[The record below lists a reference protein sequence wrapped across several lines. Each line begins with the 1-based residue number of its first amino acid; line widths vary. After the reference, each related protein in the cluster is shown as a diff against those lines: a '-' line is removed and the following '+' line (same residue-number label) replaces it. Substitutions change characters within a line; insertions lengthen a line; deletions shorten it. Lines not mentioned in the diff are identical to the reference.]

1 MGNSSN
7 SRGSSGSIIASI
19 IDSIYNIFNN
29 ERNRQKMAKSE
40 KERMN
45 YEDDINDENA
55 LEAYQRQ
62 RQFQEDYLT
71 PEAQIKSTLAGYTA
85 AGINKMALAGT
96 TPGASASS
104 VPQSS
109 GTSGSSPVSGVPNA
123 FGSLLDALG
132 LKLKEKQIDKQY
144 EVDKI
149 NADANK
155 IAAEANAAW
164 ANSRTAGQDITNSW
178 LNRIYGADV
187 ANKEQQTENLRAVF
201 QSEQLRQDLTMRH
214 IQIADQ
220 DLAIKEYQA
229 AQQKAIA
236 DNADEYYAAVAKLS
250 TANALLAS
258 GQASIFSSTWKKQVA
273 AAKAQ
278 LNNIIIEAGMNGKI
292 FTGDAFTK
300 QTAGKMTDAEKTQMW
315 VDVGKGI
322 LNVAVGAGLGYLVG
336 RPSGMPTMPYLS
348 FPQNGYFNPADV
360 YKLTGGM
367 PLR

>member
-1 MGNSSN
+1 MVLSIAAILASVASTAYGIWKNEQ
-7 SRGSSGSIIASI
+7 SRK
-19 IDSIYNIFNN
+19 
-29 ERNRQKMAKSE
+29 KMAQSE
-40 KERMN
+40 KERMAL
-45 YEDDINDENA
+45 EDEYQDENA

-62 RQFQEDYLT
+62 KQFQDDYLT

-85 AGINKMALAGT
+85 AGINKMALAGVS
-96 TPGASASS
+96 PGASASS
-104 VPQSS
+104 VPESAGPS
-109 GTSGSSPVSGVPNA
+109 GTSPVPQDTG
-123 FGSLLDALG
+123 ALG
-132 LKLKEKQIDKQY
+132 GLMDVLNLKLKDKQIEKQY

-155 IAAEANAAW
+155 LNAEAAA
-164 ANSRTAGQDITNSW
+164 AYARSRTAGQDITNSW

-201 QSEQLRQDLTMRH
+201 QSEQLKQDLTMRH

-229 AQQKAIA
+229 AQQKAIS

-258 GQASIFSSTWKKQVA
+258 GQASIFSTTWKKQVA

-292 FTGDAFTK
+292 FTGQAFTK
-300 QTAGKMTDAEKTQMW
+300 QTEGKMTDAEKTQMW

-322 LNVAVGAGLGYLVG
+322 LNVAVGAGLGYMVG
-336 RPSGMPTMPYLS
+336 GRSAMPTMPYLS